1 MLKRPMAALDS
12 QASAQAALELAFA
25 QAVCA
30 RIGEEL
36 GLVVDRPLALE
47 DVRVERML
55 AKPRAEGGVQLSFRL
70 VFERAQQRQQGC
82 LLVPL
87 AEAISLAS
95 YLALAPE
102 DVVRAR
108 RALAVLDRPLK
119 ESLLELCAFVATA
132 VDAVVRARSAGACSV
147 QPDGC
152 QGVAAGAKPV
162 FAYREGEALLVL
174 RARAQLHGFPPFE
187 LLAALPEFAVQG
199 AANGAGE

>member
-1 MLKRPMAALDS
+1 MLKLDMTALDT
-12 QASAQAALELAFA
+12 QRRAEATLELEFA

-55 AKPRAEGGVQLSFRL
+55 EKPRAEGGVHLSFRL
-70 VFERAQQRQQGC
+70 DLERAPQRKQGC
-82 LLVPL
+82 LLLPL

-95 YLALAPE
+95 YLAMAPE

-108 RALAVLDRPLK
+108 RALEQLDRPLK

-132 VDAVVRARSAGACSV
+132 IDAVVRARSAGACSV

-162 FAYREGEALLVL
+162 FAYQEGEALLVL
-174 RARAQLHGFPPFE
+174 RARARLHSFPPFE
-187 LLAALPEFAVQG
+187 LLAALPELALPG
-199 AANGAGE
+199 AAKSAG